1 MLKSLN
7 TESNTYL
14 TPSLPILSV
23 DNFLFPKIS
32 RKIEPKHRL
41 LGASPPPARGLRPPR
56 SRHARSPTRH
66 PPTRPFRAALNGHAN
81 GVKSQSDDAFRIVSP
96 SASSSPASAP
106 LAPYGA
112 PAPRSPDA
120 CNTRRTGKDHN
131 LLKTH
136 RHSDDLSAAHM
147 SQHAFQTPQD
157 GRTGVIMR
165 GGWGYSV
172 P

>member
-1 MLKSLN
+1 M
-7 TESNTYL
+7 
-14 TPSLPILSV
+14 
-23 DNFLFPKIS
+23 
-32 RKIEPKHRL
+32 
-41 LGASPPPARGLRPPR
+41 
-56 SRHARSPTRH
+56 
-66 PPTRPFRAALNGHAN
+66 
-81 GVKSQSDDAFRIVSP
+81 KSQSDDAFRIVSP